1 MQEEKET
8 KTSSDQVADSVKK
21 TLQEILEKMEFE
33 AEVEVMLATS
43 EQISLDIQADD
54 LGLLIGNEGETLNA
68 LQSLLRVITSQA
80 NPERIPI
87 LLDAEGYRERRAQS
101 LRERAFQVK
110 EKVKSTGQEAVMHGL
125 TAYERRIIHLA
136 LAEDPDVVTY
146 SEGDGP
152 DRSLIVSPA

>member
-1 MQEEKET
+1 MQEEKEP

-21 TLQEILEKMEFE
+21 TLQEILEKMGFE

-43 EQISLDIQADD
+43 EQISFDIQAED
-54 LGLLIGNEGETLNA
+54 LGVLIGNEGETLNA